1 MYKRQRH
8 CLLIILILLIN
19 CRVWAQERWI
29 DRKGTI
35 RFFSDAPL
43 EDIQAINNQAM
54 AILDQETNNVAVSM
68 LMREFDFPNELME
81 EHFNENYIES
91 EQYPKATFTGRLEDD
106 IADIKSGQINT
117 KAVGEITLHGITKPL
132 STEVSLNFDKSTVEV
147 ETKFMIRL
155 EDFEIDIPS
164 VVMMKI
170 AEEVEVTSNFTL
182 KPIQK

>member
-1 MYKRQRH
+1 M
-8 CLLIILILLIN
+8 LIFA
-19 CRVWAQERWI
+19 CAEGFSQSRWI
-29 DRKGTI
+29 SRDGVVK
-35 RFFSDAPL
+35 FFSDAPL
-43 EDIQAINNQAM
+43 EDIQAVNNQAM
-54 AILDQETNNVAVSM
+54 AILDQGTSNVAVSM

-91 EQYPKATFTGRLEDD
+91 EQYPKATFTGRLDDD

-117 KAVGEITLHGITKPL
+117 RAVGEITLHGITKPL
-132 STEVSLNFDKSTVEV
+132 STDVSITFDKSTVEV

-182 KPIQK
+182 KPMQK